1 MAVNVKMGVDI
12 GSFKQGIQEGQNILK
27 GLNAEMKATDAEF
40 KATGNAEQQLA
51 AKTKNLNSQLQVQ
64 KGIADQAQKALKAM
78 EEAGVKPTDAAYQ
91 KMYATM
97 MNATAGMNNAQ
108 AALNGLTNEEQKTAK
123 GAEELG
129 DKLDGIGKK
138 MSLQQVI
145 SGINS
150 ITSGLENAAK
160 MAINLGKEI
169 VDAVSESAGWAD
181 DIATQALKYGITVER
196 YQQMQGLVASGMDT
210 TVEAMLKAQKKLRK
224 GMGDGTIADVLKE
237 INVQASELKDTGGGI
252 FEFVKKSDVQLFWE
266 AGQALMNMSDSFDKE
281 SAAQKLFGRS
291 WEDLVPLFTDYKNA
305 EEYEAALQGVNTVS
319 EEGVNNLVELNDKLG
334 ELEHNFDV
342 LKNEML
348 ATLAP
353 ALTKA
358 ADALSGLL
366 DNILEY
372 LQTPEGQ
379 QALADMEKA
388 VSGLF
393 DDLSE
398 IDPEQVVSGFVDVF
412 NSVVGSLQW
421 LVENKDTVVGA
432 LKGIVIGWGVLKLTG
447 GALTILNLVNG
458 LNTLLGGGAAA
469 GAASA
474 GASAGASFATGF
486 VNAFVSTA
494 PILAGMLG
502 VTAVAVTPATI
513 VQKQLE
519 EKWKLKQNERLA
531 AAEEASAQNADF
543 IRDAAGAVGPKKNAD
558 GSYKTGAFGFLDMNP
573 TSETARLLMDLAG
586 RKNQQR
592 AELFNAINA
601 FGQYTNGYYT
611 TDLLTQFWA
620 NPNSEQFDEATL
632 NAMLQNI
639 TDALIE
645 AEKPKVQVELE
656 VPADSKEQ
664 IEEQVPPV
672 TIPGYISIMGL
683 TQGGTPKGGGG
694 GGPMMYIKGYANGLP
709 YVPYDGYLALLH
721 RGERVLTASANRSYT
736 YNNNNYFG
744 NVNLNNGQDIDALC
758 NSIDRHNR
766 AVQSGFGA

>member
-64 KGIADQAQKALKAM
+64 KGIADQAKKALKAM

-305 EEYEAALQGVNTVS
+305 EEYEKALSNVNTVS

-372 LQTPEGQ
+372 LKTPEGQ

-398 IDPEQVVSGFVDVF
+398 IDPQQVVSGFVDVF

-421 LVENKDTVVGA
+421 LVENKDTVAAALIGIVGA
-432 LKGIVIGWGVLKLTG
+432 WGAMEIGSGVLTVIKL
-447 GALTILNLVNG
+447 LNG
-458 LNTLLGGGAAA
+458 LKDLGIIGGNAAA
-469 GAASA
+469 GAAGA
-474 GASAGASFATGF
+474 GATGAGVSGAAQTVGTTTGTAMKVSLGKKIISAAPYALPFAMGVDSLVRGIEMQNEAAEIGAKA
-486 VNAFVSTA
+486 
-494 PILAGMLG
+494 
-502 VTAVAVTPATI
+502 
-513 VQKQLE
+513 LE
-519 EKWKLKQNERLA
+519 EYKRQSEIYEGSKYQDLWDTLMRYKTPTGSPEDHTVMEDFAKHWVAWWADEVEDTTLNELTNAMTDEQFLSINDIMNRIA
-531 AAEEASAQNADF
+531 NGDMFYGEED
-543 IRDAAGAVGPKKNAD
+543 RDALLGAVD
-558 GSYKTGAFGFLDMNP
+558 DMIAQLTQMMENEKIP
-573 TSETARLLMDLAG
+573 AKIDVTTTAEDIEKQIGTITLPITFVMNG
-586 RKNQQR
+586 
-592 AELFNAINA
+592 INA
-601 FGQYTNGYYT
+601 WFGK
-611 TDLLTQFWA
+611 
-620 NPNSEQFDEATL
+620 SH
-632 NAMLQNI
+632 
-639 TDALIE
+639 
-645 AEKPKVQVELE
+645 
-656 VPADSKEQ
+656 
-664 IEEQVPPV
+664 
-672 TIPGYISIMGL
+672 
-683 TQGGTPKGGGG
+683 
-694 GGPMMYIKGYANGLP
+694 ANGLP